1 MKWISLF
8 ENFTPDEGEV
18 EEILEFLK
26 NKFQIKS
33 KNILDKEVKYILVD
47 YKPLYIKGSFSNKKW
62 AINKI
67 FLVISGELA
76 GYQKSSIRKAI
87 RDFIN
92 LA

>member
-8 ENFTPDEGEV
+8 ENFTPHEGEV

-47 YKPLYIKGSFSNKKW
+47 YKPLYIKGPFSNKKW

-67 FLVISGELA
+67 FLVISDELV